1 MTRQL
6 NQSMTQTI
14 TGLTT
19 SAGLNPTLENA
30 VRTLGGN
37 HHAARTMARKLTT
50 PAATI
55 EIERAIR
62 TLQIIKG
69 KTYARA
75 LEKENGRAPDM
86 IADLGITDM
95 LSRMKITEAELEAWY
110 QLAEQSKF
118 QHTLFSPL
126 PEKADARQMLDDL
139 RQKMIAKQNAAHELL
154 RIEQESKA
162 PPRCI
167 RLSSSSLRA
176 AIGFGM
182 WPLFFD
188 QHKEE
193 AYMLLQWNELPEAGR
208 LEYFDRLGA
217 EEQKSLWK
225 LKTKEEREEATKAI
239 FDRHYCNKSDKSDTH
254 KKRKTI

>member
-6 NQSMTQTI
+6 NQTITQTN

-30 VRTLGGN
+30 VRTLGGDYP
-37 HHAARTMARKLTT
+37 AAKAMACKLTT
-50 PAATI
+50 PAATV

-75 LEKENGRAPDM
+75 LEKENGRAPET
-86 IADLGITDM
+86 IADLGITSM
-95 LSRMKITEAELEAWY
+95 LARMKITEAELEAWY

-126 PEKADARQMLDDL
+126 PEKADARQMLDEL
-139 RQKMIAKQNAAHELL
+139 RQKMIAKQSAAHELL
-154 RIEQESKA
+154 RNEQESKA
-162 PPRCI
+162 LPGST

-193 AYMLLQWNELPEAGR
+193 AYMLLQWEELPEAGR
-208 LEYFDRLGA
+208 LEYFNGLGA
-217 EEQKSLWK
+217 EEKKSLWQ
-225 LKTKEEREEATKAI
+225 LRTKEKREEATKAI
-239 FDRHYCNKSDKSDTH
+239 FDRHYCNKSDKSDTL
-254 KKRKTI
+254 KK